1 MITVNAMQG
10 KSVWKAAMP
19 VSAKVLNV
27 PHSPAEDEENNI
39 RFVKS
44 EVYGQAPGIYP
55 PAPAFYMCRK
65 ISPA

>member
-1 MITVNAMQG
+1 
-10 KSVWKAAMP
+10 MP
-19 VSAKVLNV
+19 VSAKALNV